1 METLSQVEVGF
12 LVGTLGQGGAERQL
26 FYIVRALRQAG
37 AVPRLFCL
45 DQNEFWEQPIKELGV
60 RITWIGRAKSKVGRL
75 LRLLMEL
82 RRHPPMII
90 QSQHFYM
97 NAYTAAA
104 TRMLGLASIGALRSN
119 GLMEVKDCG
128 RIGGWLNLHTPR
140 VLAANSRTALR
151 YAVGR
156 KVSPGRLFLLANV
169 VDTAWF
175 SPASGRR
182 SGPVRLLSVG
192 RLIPSKRFDQF
203 ISLVA
208 RLRLKL
214 SCEVHGTIVGDGPL
228 KASLRA
234 QTATLGLPPSA
245 IEFCGSLSDL
255 APVYRQADVLV
266 MNSEYEGT
274 PNALLEAMAS
284 SLPVVATNVGG
295 VSDIVRPG
303 ENGFLVDCD
312 DEEGLCAAVECL
324 IRDPQLRSLM
334 GQHGRDFVQAN
345 HSLERL
351 PSLLS
356 VLYELALTSPPI
368 RAETRALES
377 PAS

>member
-1 METLSQVEVGF
+1 
-12 LVGTLGQGGAERQL
+12 
-26 FYIVRALRQAG
+26 
-37 AVPRLFCL
+37 
-45 DQNEFWEQPIKELGV
+45 
-60 RITWIGRAKSKVGRL
+60 
-75 LRLLMEL
+75 
-82 RRHPPMII
+82 MII

-97 NAYTAAA
+97 NAYAAAA

-156 KVSPGRLFLLANV
+156 RVSPARLFLLANV

-192 RLIPSKRFDQF
+192 RLIPSKRFDRF

-214 SCEVHGTIVGDGPL
+214 NCEVHGTIVGDGPL

-234 QTATLGLPPSA
+234 QAATLGAAAIGHRVARQPFGPGAGLSA
-245 IEFCGSLSDL
+245 SGC
-255 APVYRQADVLV
+255 
-266 MNSEYEGT
+266 
-274 PNALLEAMAS
+274 
-284 SLPVVATNVGG
+284 
-295 VSDIVRPG
+295 VR
-303 ENGFLVDCD
+303 
-312 DEEGLCAAVECL
+312 
-324 IRDPQLRSLM
+324 
-334 GQHGRDFVQAN
+334 HDFG
-345 HSLERL
+345 
-351 PSLLS
+351 
-356 VLYELALTSPPI
+356 I
-368 RAETRALES
+368 
-377 PAS
+377 